1 MKLYIRTAMG
11 ILFLAGLTAGAWAQT
26 PPLGARDITNVPA
39 NGAAMPGSTITPTAP
54 STQIAAPAS
63 VVRIYVDNIAGA
75 DADALTGLINQSLF
89 QSGQVVVT
97 ENQSNASVILKG
109 TVAREAVARTA
120 GAGGSARGT
129 TTRKPAATSAAG
141 GNDVSLAPLP
151 GFGADS
157 GDTDLTRYRYR
168 LNLRLVNPDGDLVWM
183 SGQGREA
190 LPYAAADAAV
200 GQTLAPMFKA
210 LTALGH
216 EPGH

>member
-1 MKLYIRTAMG
+1 
-11 ILFLAGLTAGAWAQT
+11 
-26 PPLGARDITNVPA
+26 
-39 NGAAMPGSTITPTAP
+39 
-54 STQIAAPAS
+54 
-63 VVRIYVDNIAGA
+63 
-75 DADALTGLINQSLF
+75 
-89 QSGQVVVT
+89 VVT

-120 GAGGSARGT
+120 GAGGSSRGT
-129 TTRKPAATSAAG
+129 TTRKPAATTAAEG
-141 GNDVSLAPLP
+141 SDLSLSLAPLP
-151 GFGADS
+151 GFGTDS
-157 GDTDLTRYRYR
+157 SDTDLSRYRYR

-210 LTALGH
+210 LTALEH

>member
-1 MKLYIRTAMG
+1 MKLHIRTAMG
-11 ILFLAGLTAGAWAQT
+11 ILFLAGLAASAWAQT
-26 PPLGARDITNVPA
+26 PPLGARDITNLPA
-39 NGAAMPGSTITPTAP
+39 NGAATTGSTITPTAP
-54 STQIAAPAS
+54 SVQIAAPAR
-63 VVRIYVDNIAGA
+63 VVRIYIDSIAGA
-75 DADALTGLINQSLF
+75 DASALTGLINQSLF

-120 GAGGSARGT
+120 GAGGSRGT
-129 TTRKPAATSAAG
+129 TTRKPATTPAAEG
-141 GNDVSLAPLP
+141 SDLSLAPLP
-151 GFGADS
+151 GFGTDS
-157 GDTDLTRYRYR
+157 GDTDLSRYRYR

-200 GQTLAPMFKA
+200 GQTLAPMFKTLMA
-210 LTALGH
+210 LEH